1 MPNAVILLFISEK
14 LAHHL
19 RMDWEA
25 LRLFLRLAERESL
38 SAASGP
44 LKLSVATLARRLEAL
59 ERQIGATLVNRTPR
73 GLTLTDAG
81 RALQQKAEA
90 CQLQMAEIE
99 RFAVSLGKT
108 TAEPFVRISATE
120 PVISE
125 IFAPGLRR
133 LTSGDVPVRVEMRVE
148 NALASLA
155 LNDADIA
162 IRLARP
168 TGDSLMAK
176 RLKPLAMGLFGHCDY
191 VAAIT
196 SGAGPDLAVADFI
209 SYDDSYGRIAELRWI
224 EERGFAAQVCIRT
237 SSTRGMANAAAAGA
251 GLAILP
257 QVFARKHAGLVEIR
271 HPSHPSVPDRHI
283 WIVWHRSL
291 GRRPTIR
298 RVIGWIEGCFKEAA
312 HPSRPSTGN
321 VSSSQ

>member
-1 MPNAVILLFISEK
+1 MPNTAILLFISEK
-14 LAHHL
+14 LTHL
-19 RMDWEA
+19 QSMDWEA
-25 LRLFLRLAERESL
+25 LRLFLRVAERESL

-73 GLTLTDAG
+73 GLNLTEAG
-81 RALQQKAEA
+81 KALKQKAEA

-99 RFAVSLGKT
+99 RFAGSLGKT
-108 TAEPFVRISATE
+108 AAEPFVRISATE
-120 PVISE
+120 PVIAE
-125 IFAPGLRR
+125 IFAPRLPQ
-133 LTSGDVPVRVEMRVE
+133 LTSGVAPVRVELRVE
-148 NALASLA
+148 NALVSLA

-176 RLKPLAMGLFGHCDY
+176 RLRPLAMGLFGHRDY

-196 SGAGPDLAVADFI
+196 TGAGPDFAAASFI

-224 EERGFAAQVCIRT
+224 EEPGFSAQVRVRT
-237 SSTRGMANAAAAGA
+237 SSTRAMVNAAAAGA

-257 QVFARKHAGLVEIR
+257 QVFARKHANLVEVR
-271 HPSHPSVPDRHI
+271 HPGHPPVPDRHI

-291 GRRPTIR
+291 GRRPAIR
-298 RVIGWIEGCFKEAA
+298 RVIGWIEACFKEAS
-312 HPSRPSTGN
+312 HPSFPSTGN